1 MDIQPNPNVLI
12 ICSKPVTG
20 TTMKDPL
27 VQKLME
33 SLFPVG
39 YNPTYLSGKVGQK
52 FPDNLPEWQKFS
64 HVLFAGCNVLAWLFN
79 ITSID
84 AFNDDII
91 KLENVL
97 DTNGMIIFVEK
108 ENFIKVLGNSNSTQI
123 VPTTKIET
131 LRYNGQISLTPTEI
145 TSKEIFCNE
154 WNKHFLFMF
163 TPDKKYGYYGIRP
176 KIGGR
181 NRKKRSTRSTR
192 KHRHKKIRTSK
203 NKHVSL

>member
-1 MDIQPNPNVLI
+1 MLV
-12 ICSKPVTG
+12 ICSNPDTG

-27 VQKLME
+27 VKTMML
-33 SLFPVG
+33 SLFPYG
-39 YNPTYLSGKVGQK
+39 YNPTYLSGQVGQK
-52 FPDNLPEWQKFS
+52 FPDNLPEGQKFS

-97 DTNGMIIFVEK
+97 DTNGMIIFVEN
-108 ENFIKVLGNSNSTQI
+108 ENFIKVLGNSNSKQI
-123 VPTTKIET
+123 VPTTKFET
-131 LRYNGQISLTPTEI
+131 LRYNGQTTLTSDEI
-145 TSKEIFCNE
+145 IAKEILCNE
-154 WNKHFLFMF
+154 WNKHFLFKLL
-163 TPDKKYGYYGIRP
+163 TLDKQYGYYSIRP

-181 NRKKRSTRSTR
+181 NRKKRTTR
-192 KHRHKKIRTSK
+192 KQRHKKIRTSK

>member
-1 MDIQPNPNVLI
+1 
-12 ICSKPVTG
+12 
-20 TTMKDPL
+20 MKDTL
-27 VQKLME
+27 VKTMML
-33 SLFPVG
+33 SLFPFG
-39 YNPTYLSGKVGQK
+39 YNSTYLSGKEGQK
-52 FPDNLPEWQKFS
+52 FPDNLPEGQKFS
-64 HVLFAGCNVLAWLFN
+64 LVLFAGCNVLAWLFN

-97 DTNGMIIFVEK
+97 DTNGMIIFVENEK
-108 ENFIKVLGNSNSTQI
+108 FINLLGNSNSTQI

-131 LRYNGQISLTPTEI
+131 LRYNVHTTLTSDEI
-145 TSKEIFCNE
+145 IAKKKLCDKWNE
-154 WNKHFLFMF
+154 HFLFKLL
-163 TPDKKYGYYGIRP
+163 TLDKQYGYYGIRP